1 MIKRT
6 LYFGNPAYLHKSQHQ
21 LKIKVPKVEEEI
33 GSIPIEDIGIVIL
46 DHSQIT
52 ISHALI
58 QELLENNV
66 AFITC
71 NAQHHPAGL
80 LLNLDGHSA
89 QAERFRYQIEASEPL
104 KKQLWQQTVFQ
115 KVKNQA
121 AVLKK
126 CGMESKRL
134 DMLLPRIK
142 SGDTTNVEA
151 RAAVIYWKLLFGEG
165 FIRDR
170 YGCVPNAHLNYI
182 YTILR
187 ATVARALV
195 SSGLLPTFGIF
206 HSNKYNAYALADD
219 IMEPYRPFADLM
231 IYEMMQ
237 NGTIYDE
244 DITLEHK
251 KEILSFET
259 MDVWGNKKKGPL
271 MVAVSRSTSSLEE
284 CFEGKRRKIV
294 YPDLL

>member
-104 KKQLWQQTVFQ
+104 KKQLWQQTVYQ
-115 KVKNQA
+115 KVKN
-121 AVLKK
+121 
-126 CGMESKRL
+126 
-134 DMLLPRIK
+134 
-142 SGDTTNVEA
+142 
-151 RAAVIYWKLLFGEG
+151 
-165 FIRDR
+165 
-170 YGCVPNAHLNYI
+170 
-182 YTILR
+182 
-187 ATVARALV
+187 
-195 SSGLLPTFGIF
+195 
-206 HSNKYNAYALADD
+206 
-219 IMEPYRPFADLM
+219 
-231 IYEMMQ
+231 
-237 NGTIYDE
+237 
-244 DITLEHK
+244 
-251 KEILSFET
+251 
-259 MDVWGNKKKGPL
+259 
-271 MVAVSRSTSSLEE
+271 
-284 CFEGKRRKIV
+284 
-294 YPDLL
+294 